1 MKVSNL
7 HTKASHN
14 PGLGILP
21 KTKKKKKKERIK
33 KKKEKWELWTPG

>member
-21 KTKKKKKKERIK
+21 KTKKKKKIGNYGHQDRF
-33 KKKEKWELWTPG
+33 